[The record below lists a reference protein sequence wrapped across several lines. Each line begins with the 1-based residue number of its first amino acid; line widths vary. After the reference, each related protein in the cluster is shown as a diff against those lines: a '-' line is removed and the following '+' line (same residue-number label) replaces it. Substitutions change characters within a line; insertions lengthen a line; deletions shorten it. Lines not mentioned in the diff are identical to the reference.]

1 MPCTNTLLFSTSKSE
16 LLAVERQVKVGMWSQ
31 KCNLLFSNPEISRWK
46 HWELVNEPPNHWQI
60 GTKPIFL
67 VVHRQL
73 NRWPCHWLTDWLT
86 HSFSHW
92 HTFWF
97 LNTIETLETF
107 LTYLPDLSTWPT
119 YVPDLPTW
127 PIYLTYL
134 PELPTWPTY
143 LNYLPDL
150 PTWPTYDALSADVIK
165 SVRKRSNLHVHQKSI
180 WSTKTCH

>member
-1 MPCTNTLLFSTSKSE
+1 MRLRVAMPCACAWTMPCACAWTMPCTNTLLFSTSKSE

-67 VVHRQL
+67 AVHRQL

-107 LTYLPDLSTWPT
+107 LTYLPDL
-119 YVPDLPTW
+119 
-127 PIYLTYL
+127 
-134 PELPTWPTY
+134 PTWPTN
-143 LNYLPDL
+143 LAYLPDL
-150 PTWPTYDALSADVIK
+150 PTLWHL
-165 SVRKRSNLHVHQKSI
+165 RHWLQF
-180 WSTKTCH
+180 